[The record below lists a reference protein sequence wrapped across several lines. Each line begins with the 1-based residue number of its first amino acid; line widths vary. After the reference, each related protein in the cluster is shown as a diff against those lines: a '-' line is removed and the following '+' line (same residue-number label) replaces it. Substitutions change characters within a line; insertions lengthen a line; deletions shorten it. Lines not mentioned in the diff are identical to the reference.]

1 MVSNAYARTLS
12 TNHLASSTLTPPS
25 IGLGDSYGNKGIQS
39 VAALAESV
47 NPGTLVHVV
56 AQGADASADQRATF
70 WGDVNAQVD
79 KLCADIAAN
88 PILSTAPAVDAL
100 GFSQGGQFLR
110 GWVERCNQPPVRSLV
125 TFGSQ
130 HNGITEFSEC
140 APTNWL
146 CKGAMALLRGNVW
159 SAYVQSNLVPAQ
171 YYRPPTEYDEY
182 LESSNFLADI
192 NNEREDKNTV
202 YKKNL
207 AGLENF
213 VMYLFA
219 EDKTVIPK
227 ETSWFAEVNGTDI
240 TPLRS
245 RQIYKEDWIG
255 LKELDHKGG
264 LIFRTTPGDHMQ
276 LDEGLLN
283 DTFREFYGPLKKSSK
298 KTVLG
303 DEL

>member
-1 MVSNAYARTLS
+1 M
-12 TNHLASSTLTPPS
+12 
-25 IGLGDSYGNKGIQS
+25 
-39 VAALAESV
+39 
-47 NPGTLVHVV
+47 HVV
-56 AQGADASADQRATF
+56 SQGADPNADQRATF
-70 WGDVNAQVD
+70 WGDVNDQVD

-110 GWVERCNQPPVRSLV
+110 GWVERCNHPPVRSLV

-130 HNGITEFSEC
+130 HNGITEFNEC

-146 CKGAMALLRGNVW
+146 CRGAMALLRGNVW

-171 YYRPPTEYDEY
+171 YYRPLTQYDDY

-192 NNEREDKNTV
+192 NNEREFKKPS

-207 AGLENF
+207 ARLENF
-213 VMYLFA
+213 VMYMFD

-245 RQIYKEDWIG
+245 RPIYDEDWIG

-276 LDEGLLN
+276 LDESLLN
-283 DTFREFYGPLKKSSK
+283 DTFLEFYGPLKKSSPQVAQP
-298 KTVLG
+298 TMLE

>member
-1 MVSNAYARTLS
+1 MPSLS
-12 TNHLASSTLTPPS
+12 PDQSPANTISPS
-25 IGLGDSYGNKGIQS
+25 GLGDSYGNEGIQS
-39 VAALAESV
+39 VAALAEAV

-56 AQGADASADQRATF
+56 SQGADPNADQRATF

-79 KLCADIAAN
+79 KLCADVAAN

-130 HNGITEFSEC
+130 HNGITEFNEC

-146 CKGAMALLRGNVW
+146 CRGAMALLRGNVW

-171 YYRPPTEYDEY
+171 YYRPLTQYDDY

-192 NNEREDKNTV
+192 NNERELKKPG

-207 AGLENF
+207 AKLENF
-213 VMYLFA
+213 VMYMFD

-245 RQIYKEDWIG
+245 RRIYDEDWIG
-255 LKELDHKGG
+255 LKELDRKGG

-276 LDEGLLN
+276 LDESLLN
-283 DTFREFYGPLKKSSK
+283 DTFREFYGPLKKSSQQ
-298 KTVLG
+298 TVQQTILEN
-303 DEL
+303 EL